1 MTKRAQQFE
10 VLAAGVMD
18 SGSPIATGY
27 VRFYEA
33 GTTTLKNA
41 YADKDKGSSFTKLA
55 LDADS
60 RGVAYGDG
68 IYKLKFYAG
77 DPDNGGTDTGI
88 TIDNYKCTA
97 VMGAIRTV
105 TSADDIDRDDELVL
119 VDTTSG
125 NITVTLADVDTFD
138 NPVTIKKIAAGN
150 TVTIATTDSQNI
162 DSDSTKTL
170 TLLGSAITLYP
181 DTSADLWR
189 VENPVVS
196 ELTATATEINTACD
210 GITATAAQIDD
221 KVLNEN
227 YVDDSAGGAYV
238 SSTAFAMSGLTSAT
252 WQSIGPTGGGADHT
266 WAALDDVATDAD
278 WIEVKIASYVQ
289 HTGGA
294 APTTART
301 VDASVRREGSSVA
314 AGGASSIAE
323 CACYGDTTNP
333 GYDSQKGTFKIPVN
347 SRQFEGYY
355 VEANSPTAAE
365 ATLYLVGYGYN

>member
-27 VRFYEA
+27 VRFYAA

-68 IYKLKFYAG
+68 IYKLKFYSG

-97 VMGAIRTV
+97 VLGAIRTV
-105 TSADDIDRDDELVL
+105 TSADDIDRDDELVM

-125 NITVTLADVDTFD
+125 DITVTLADVDTFD

-162 DSDSTKTL
+162 DSDSNKTL
-170 TLLGSAITLYP
+170 TLLGSAITVYP
-181 DTSADLWR
+181 DTTADLWR
-189 VENPVVS
+189 VKNPVVS
-196 ELTATATEINTACD
+196 ELTATSTEINTACD
-210 GITATAAQIDD
+210 GITSTAAQIDD

-227 YVDDSAGGAYV
+227 YVDDSAGGPYV
-238 SSTAFAMSGLTSAT
+238 SATAFNMSTLTSAT
-252 WQSIGPTGGGADHT
+252 WQSIGPTDGGADHT
-266 WAALDDVATDAD
+266 WTALDSAPADAD
-278 WIEVKIASYVQ
+278 WIEVKMHAYVT
-289 HTGGA
+289 HTAGA

-301 VDASVRREGSSVA
+301 VDAYARKEGSSVST
-314 AGGASSIAE
+314 GGASAIAE
-323 CACYGDTTNP
+323 CACYGDSSNP
-333 GYDSQKGTFKIPVN
+333 GYDSEKGTFKIPVN

-355 VEANSPTAAE
+355 VEANTPTAAE
-365 ATLYLVGYGYN
+365 VTLYLVGYGYN